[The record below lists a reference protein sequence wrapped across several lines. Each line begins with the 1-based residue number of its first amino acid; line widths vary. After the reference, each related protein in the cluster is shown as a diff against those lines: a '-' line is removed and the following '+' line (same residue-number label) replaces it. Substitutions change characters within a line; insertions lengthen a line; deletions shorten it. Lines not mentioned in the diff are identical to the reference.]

1 MPADTYLPL
10 IVFII
15 VGLIVVALFY
25 IPAIL
30 MGPKNET
37 DIKLMPFECGNDPVG
52 EPTVPF
58 NPRFYQVAILFLVFD
73 VEIAFLYP
81 WLLIYRDKPTVSGL
95 VTMALFLT
103 VLLSGLIYVVRK
115 RVFKWV

>member
-15 VGLIVVALFY
+15 VGFIVVAMFY
-25 IPAIL
+25 VPALL
-30 MGPKNET
+30 MGPSNEN

-81 WLLIYRDKPTVSGL
+81 WLLIYHEKPSLRLLALMV
-95 VTMALFLT
+95 LFLT
-103 VLLSGLIYVVRK
+103 VLGSALIYVVRK
-115 RVFKWV
+115 RVLKWA